1 MRISDWSSDVCSADR
16 MRSPADLRPLLRL
29 LFAALLL
36 NAILTFRNLWPTP
49 WVLPT
54 AELSLEAALL
64 LAALA
69 LHGIWR
75 GRLGRGGRWLV
86 AVAVLL
92 LVLLRYADVTA
103 HALFVRAIDL
113 YWDLPYLPDVPEML
127 ATAPPRLGERRV
139 GKEGG
144 MK

>member
-1 MRISDWSSDVCSADR
+1 
-16 MRSPADLRPLLRL
+16 MRSPADHRPLLRL
-29 LFAALLL
+29 LFAVLLL
-36 NAILTFRNLWPTP
+36 NAILTFCNLWPTP

-86 AVAVLL
+86 AVVVLM

-103 HALFVRAIDL
+103 HALFGRAIDL
-113 YWDLPYLPDVPEML
+113 YWDLPYLRSEEHTSELQSLMRIPYDGFCL
-127 ATAPPRLGERRV
+127 TKTITNLH
-139 GKEGG
+139 
-144 MK
+144 

>member
-1 MRISDWSSDVCSADR
+1 MQTVPPIFFFSSRRRHTTCALVTGVQTCALPIL
-16 MRSPADLRPLLRL
+16 RSPADHRPLLRL

-54 AELSLEAALL
+54 AELSLESALL

-86 AVAVLL
+86 AVVVLL

-103 HALFVRAIDL
+103 HALFGRAIDP
-113 YWDLPYLPDVPEML
+113 YWDLP
-127 ATAPPRLGERRV
+127 
-139 GKEGG
+139 
-144 MK
+144 